1 MLRISLPGCCLS
13 IVALVLLARPA
24 VAADD
29 SPLADPVVGKLHE
42 KVMRFLDGVAGGEAT
57 TAFGELLAGSQ
68 LLEQAGAVRS
78 LVDKSKEISQRY
90 GAHRDNE
97 QVSAKR
103 IGKDVVLLKYLYK
116 CEKFPVV
123 WYFAYYRDLARS
135 TTNGDDQWLVVSV
148 RFDTQLEALA
158 N

>member
-1 MLRISLPGCCLS
+1 MLRISVLGCC
-13 IVALVLLARPA
+13 VLLATAGATTSA

-29 SPLADPVVGKLHE
+29 SPLVDPVVGKLHE
-42 KVMRFLDGVAGGEAT
+42 KVMRFLGGIAGGEQT

-78 LVDKSKEISQRY
+78 LVDKSKEITQRY
-90 GAHRDNE
+90 GAHRDSE

-103 IGKDVVLLKYLYK
+103 IGKDVVLLKYLFK

-123 WYFAYYRDLARS
+123 WYFAFYRDL
-135 TTNGDDQWLVVSV
+135 VSV
-148 RFDTQLEALA
+148 RFDTQLESLA